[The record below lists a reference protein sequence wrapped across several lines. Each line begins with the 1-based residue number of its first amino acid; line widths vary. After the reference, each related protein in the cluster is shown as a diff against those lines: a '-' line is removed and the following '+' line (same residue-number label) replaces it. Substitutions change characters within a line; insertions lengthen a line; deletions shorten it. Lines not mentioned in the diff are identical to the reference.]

1 MSTSPRFRLGFFSYL
16 QGKGTQAEIYE
27 QSLELFLAAEELG
40 FDAGWVAQH
49 HFGRLG
55 GLPSPLV
62 FFGVLAARTQRL
74 TLGTAIISLPLEQPI
89 RLAEDASVFETLFP
103 GRLQLGIG
111 TGFATADV
119 LSTFDKA
126 GGDRRALYDGSIERF
141 LQALNG
147 EKLNAEGGV
156 LYPGAGTLN
165 QRIWEAPSTL
175 ERVKESAARGSGL
188 LLSRVAI
195 GAGSTPSDQVQ
206 IPMVDLY
213 KATLPAGVA
222 PQIGLSRTIYPS
234 RDPDVAYR
242 NIKAGLEA
250 SAASRP
256 ELATMSIDEQIKHNN
271 IHWGRP
277 EDVVESLKKEPLLG
291 ESTDLI
297 CQVQPGLPSFEE
309 TLEAIELIA
318 TEVAPALGWQPAQQ
332 RTLARS

>member
-16 QGKGTQAEIYE
+16 QGEGTQAEIYE
-27 QSLELFLAAEELG
+27 QTFELFLAAEELG

-62 FFGVLAARTQRL
+62 FFSALAARTSHL
-74 TLGTAIISLPLEQPI
+74 SLGTAIISLPLEQPI
-89 RLAEDASVFETLFP
+89 RLAEDAAVFETLFP

-111 TGFATADV
+111 TGFATAEV

-126 GGDRRALYDGSIERF
+126 GGDRRALYDGSVERF
-141 LQALNG
+141 LKALNG
-147 EKLNAEGGV
+147 EVLNADGGV
-156 LYPGAGTLN
+156 LYPSAGALHE
-165 QRIWEAPSTL
+165 RIWEAPSTP
-175 ERVKESAARGSGL
+175 ERVKESASRGSGL

-206 IPMVDLY
+206 IPMVELY
-213 KATLPAGVA
+213 KASLPGGVT

-256 ELATMSIDEQIKHNN
+256 ELSNMSIDEQIKHNN

-277 EDVVESLKKEPLLG
+277 EDVVESLKREPLLG

-318 TEVAPALGWQPAQQ
+318 KEVAPALGWQPAQQ
-332 RTLARS
+332 RSLARS